1 MSQRKAWNEA
11 MRDAAGGKIPI
22 PGLNPIPRNR
32 PSRSKRR
39 DKARRATVR
48 GGVGDDDGDGDG
60 MASLVAYRLDALE
73 EVDNDANEEN
83 GGGDEEFD
91 ELEDFDE
98 DTGSGK
104 KGRGRGRGKKA
115 KPKAAAGRK
124 RKATAAGAIPK
135 KFKARSLASILME
148 ESGRADSVVQRYLG
162 AEARTVK
169 RNSNSTKVRYPK
181 RKFCPVA
188 GLFGIYTDPKSGMPY
203 ANLQALEQIRERSPP
218 WMSSLSGGSALYH
231 DAVKS
236 LRNE

>member
-48 GGVGDDDGDGDG
+48 RGDDDDGYGDG
-60 MASLVAYRLDALE
+60 MATLVAYRLDALE

-83 GGGDEEFD
+83 GGDEEFD
-91 ELEDFDE
+91 ELEDFDNE
-98 DTGSGK
+98 DGGGK

-115 KPKAAAGRK
+115 KPKPAAGRK
-124 RKATAAGAIPK
+124 RKAAAAGAIPK

-162 AEARTVK
+162 
-169 RNSNSTKVRYPK
+169 
-181 RKFCPVA
+181 
-188 GLFGIYTDPKSGMPY
+188 
-203 ANLQALEQIRERSPP
+203 
-218 WMSSLSGGSALYH
+218 
-231 DAVKS
+231 
-236 LRNE
+236 